1 MYPISLGI
9 YRSKIYNIYIL
20 IVLCLYV
27 FNISGLNFTW
37 LLSTP
42 LWNARMQGTLMFK
55 CSLVGFQ
62 KYILI

>member
-9 YRSKIYNIYIL
+9 GVKFIIYIL
-20 IVLCLYV
+20 IVLCLYI

-37 LLSTP
+37 LLSAP

-55 CSLVGFQ
+55 CSLVSFQ